1 MDLTWRISCCA
12 TCKDIFVKWHYRE
25 FIGENY
31 PCSGWADWFPKS
43 LGCIIVDPSLFTFQA
58 HTVSSKIFT
67 RLPSTKIHPKGF
79 LLGWSQNCTGQSR
92 SSTPDSMSLWPT
104 LCALM
109 CGSLNFS
116 YKAGS
121 MTLSKMS
128 WYAQVLRTSFTRTKR
143 HSHLW
148 WLVRG
153 EGTLPT
159 SKSSDRIMLP

>member
-1 MDLTWRISCCA
+1 MTL
-12 TCKDIFVKWHYRE
+12 
-25 FIGENY
+25 
-31 PCSGWADWFPKS
+31 SGVHRWKLSMFR
-43 LGCIIVDPSLFTFQA
+43 
-58 HTVSSKIFT
+58 VSWLISKIF
-67 RLPSTKIHPKGF
+67 RLYQCRPKFVYISGQHCIIKNIHSSAF
-79 LLGWSQNCTGQSR
+79 HLNSSQRFSVGLKSELCTGQSR